1 MNNKNLIQKVSNQ
14 IMTWS
19 NNTLFSEEHSVASKV
34 AKEEK
39 KYDHILFIPKKKET
53 GIPITSSAE
62 GVQRLDW
69 YSNQL
74 SDHWLIYTEL
84 NIGGEKLTVGSF
96 NIQNLLGLDKSLYT
110 LQDLVDYFTR
120 ASQMNIDI
128 IGIQELGKSHKI
140 DGNQREGIDI
150 ISDILKQSNSDT

>member
-110 LQDLVDYFTR
+110 LQDLVDYFRIPADLRNINYEQTAANTR
-120 ASQMNIDI
+120 DKYKDSEGVNERNSI
-128 IGIQELGKSHKI
+128 
-140 DGNQREGIDI
+140 NQN
-150 ISDILKQSNSDT
+150 L